1 MWKDGAHGGVVGARP
16 GAGWTECELD
26 GVVVVGVMSLQ
37 VFAMVVLGSTSSEED
52 PMHQPIRSLHLID
65 VENLVGGSRVG
76 VDAVAPAFEA
86 YRRTVTVGPEDHVVL
101 GTGTELAF
109 ASKAAWPGAL
119 LRIGKGI
126 DGADR
131 ALLSALA
138 PDFIASHY
146 HRLVVGSGDHAFA
159 PMVAELRSRRV
170 AVMVIVRDRTS
181 LSGDLRR
188 LAMHRCLAV
197 AS

>member
-1 MWKDGAHGGVVGARP
+1 MHTQHP
-16 GAGWTECELD
+16 AGRT
-26 GVVVVGVMSLQ
+26 
-37 VFAMVVLGSTSSEED
+37 
-52 PMHQPIRSLHLID
+52 LHLID
-65 VENLVGGSRVG
+65 VENLVGGVAAGR
-76 VDAVAPAFEA
+76 DAVAPALDA
-86 YRRTVTVGPEDHVVL
+86 YRRTVQIGPDDHVVL
-101 GTGTELAF
+101 GSGTELAF

-131 ALLSALA
+131 ALLSVLS

-146 HRLVVGSGDHAFA
+146 HRLIVGSGDHAFA
-159 PMVAELRSRRV
+159 PMVATLRARRM
-170 AVMVIVRDRTS
+170 AVMVVVRDELS

-188 LAMHRCLAV
+188 LTMHRTLAV

>member
-1 MWKDGAHGGVVGARP
+1 
-16 GAGWTECELD
+16 
-26 GVVVVGVMSLQ
+26 
-37 VFAMVVLGSTSSEED
+37 
-52 PMHQPIRSLHLID
+52 MHQPIRTLHLID
-65 VENLVGGSRVG
+65 VENLVGGVAAG
-76 VDAVAPAFEA
+76 VDAVAAALDA
-86 YRRTVTVGPEDHVVL
+86 YRRTIVVGPDDHVVL
-101 GTGTELAF
+101 GTGSELAF

-131 ALLSALA
+131 ALLSALD
-138 PDFIASHY
+138 PSFIASHY

-159 PMVAELRSRRV
+159 PMVADLRARRV
-170 AVMVIVRDRTS
+170 AVVVVVRDRAS